1 MKNKEKIESRYF
13 AEAEFQRCTPACSLQ
28 DMDRASMW
36 IFDAVREAAGIP
48 LVINCAYRSP
58 EWDRSK
64 GRSGNSAHC
73 RGRAIDIRCTTSENR
88 MKIIAAAVEVG
99 VKRIGI
105 GKNFIHLDTDDS
117 LAQNVIWHYYE

>member
-1 MKNKEKIESRYF
+1 MKNKKKIESRYF

-73 RGRAIDIRCTTSENR
+73 RGMAIDIRCTTSSNR

>member
-1 MKNKEKIESRYF
+1 M
-13 AEAEFQRCTPACSLQ
+13 
-28 DMDRASMW
+28 
-36 IFDAVREAAGIP
+36 FDAVREAAGIP

>member
-1 MKNKEKIESRYF
+1 MKKNEKIESKYF
-13 AEAEFQRCTPACSLQ
+13 AEAEFQKCTPACSLQ
-28 DMDRASMW
+28 DMNRSAMW

-73 RGRAIDIRCTTSENR
+73 KGMALDIRCTSSANR
-88 MKIIAAAVEVG
+88 MKIVAAAVEVG
-99 VKRIGI
+99 IKRIGI
-105 GKNFIHLDTDDS
+105 AKNYVHLDVDDS
-117 LAQNVIWHYYE
+117 LPQDVMWDYYE

>member
-13 AEAEFQRCTPACSLQ
+13 AEAEFRRCTPACSLQ

-73 RGRAIDIRCTTSENR
+73 RGMAIDIRCTTSENR
-88 MKIIAAAVEVG
+88 MKIIVAAVEVG

-105 GKNFIHLDTDDS
+105 GKHYIHLDTDDS
-117 LAQNVIWHYYE
+117 LPQNVIWHYYE

>member
-105 GKNFIHLDTDDS
+105 GKNYIHLDTDDS
-117 LAQNVIWHYYE
+117 LPQNVIWHYYE